1 MNYTIIEQEG
11 IIMVRE
17 GFESSIQQ
25 LKQEVEKMFDGV
37 LELVEESVESLVNK
51 DVVLARKVIAKDDRI
66 DEYMYDIE
74 EKTIELIAL
83 QQPMAKDLRI
93 IFSISKIITDLERV
107 GDFCVNIS
115 KETIKIGDE
124 EHIKPLVD
132 IPKMKTII
140 VEMIKSTKESF
151 TNEDSHQAYRVGK
164 EDELVDN
171 LYKDIYNE
179 ILMMIHKDSKYI
191 NQGTK
196 FLFVGRY
203 LERMADHITN
213 ICERIIYIADGDRVD
228 IN

>member
-1 MNYTIIEQEG
+1 
-11 IIMVRE
+11 MVRNS
-17 GFESSIQQ
+17 FESSIGE
-25 LKQEVEKMFDGV
+25 LKNDVVKMMDGV
-37 LELVEESVESLVNK
+37 LELVEKSVIALVNK
-51 DVVLARKVIAKDDRI
+51 DVKLAREVIKLDDKI
-66 DEYMYDIE
+66 DELLYSIE

-93 IFSISKIITDLERV
+93 IFSISKIITDLERA

-115 KETIKIGDE
+115 KETIKIGNE
-124 EHIKPLVD
+124 EHIKPLID
-132 IPKMKTII
+132 IPKMKDII
-140 VEMIKSTKESF
+140 VEMLKSTKESF
-151 TNEDSHQAYRVGK
+151 INEDAQLAYRVGK

-179 ILMMIHKDSKYI
+179 ILIMIHKDSKYI

-213 ICERIIYIADGDRVD
+213 ICERIIYIVDGDKVE

>member
-1 MNYTIIEQEG
+1 
-11 IIMVRE
+11 MVRE
-17 GFESSIQQ
+17 SFEASIKS
-25 LKQEVEKMFDGV
+25 LKKDVVAMV
-37 LELVEESVESLVNK
+37 ESVEDIVIKSVDSLIDK
-51 DVVLARKVIAKDDRI
+51 DVTLAREVIKLDDNI
-66 DEYMYDIE
+66 DEMQNNIE

-124 EHIKPLVD
+124 PHIKPLID
-132 IPKMKTII
+132 IPKMRDII
-140 VEMIKSTKESF
+140 LDMLINSKISF
-151 TNEDSHQAYRVGK
+151 INEDSKLAYRVGK
-164 EDELVDN
+164 EDELIDN
-171 LYKDIYNE
+171 LYKDIYTE
-179 ILMMIHKDSKYI
+179 ILMMIHSDSKNI

-196 FLFVGRY
+196 LLFVGRY

-213 ICERIIYIADGDRVD
+213 ICERIIYIVDGESVE

>member
-1 MNYTIIEQEG
+1 MA
-11 IIMVRE
+11 RE
-17 GFESSIQQ
+17 GFELSLQQ
-25 LKQEVEKMFDGV
+25 LKEQVVKMMEDVEK
-37 LELVEESVESLVNK
+37 LVEKSVDSLVNK
-51 DVVLARKVIAKDDRI
+51 DIKLARDVIKLDDEV
-66 DEYMYDIE
+66 DKYMNDIE

-107 GDFCVNIS
+107 GDFCVNIC
-115 KETIKIGDE
+115 KEAIKIGNE

-132 IPKMKTII
+132 IPKMRDII
-140 VEMIKSTKESF
+140 LEMLQNTKESF
-151 TNEDSHQAYRVGK
+151 INEDYELAYRVGR
-164 EDELVDN
+164 EDELIDN
-171 LYKDIYNE
+171 LYKDIYTE
-179 ILMMIHKDSKYI
+179 ILMMIHEDSRYI

-213 ICERIIYIADGDRVD
+213 ICEKIIYIAQGDRVD